1 MQITQTFYAKNRA
14 AWRQWLKKNH
24 KAQKEIWLVYYK
36 KDSGKQR
43 LSYSDAVEEALCFG
57 WIDSTMKPVDEI
69 SFAQRFTPRKD
80 PANWSHLNMER
91 AKRMIEQGLMT
102 TAGIEKLGD
111 ALTYDHKTKKAAHHA
126 FTLAAGLKKALQSD
140 KQTWRNFQKFPEHY
154 KRIRIGWLENSRHRP
169 EFFKK
174 RLAYFLKM
182 TKQNKRYGTMQ

>member
-24 KAQKEIWLVYYK
+24 KAQKEIWLFLYK
-36 KDSGKQR
+36 KKSGKQR

-91 AKRMIEQGLMT
+91 AKRMIEQG
-102 TAGIEKLGD
+102 
-111 ALTYDHKTKKAAHHA
+111 
-126 FTLAAGLKKALQSD
+126 
-140 KQTWRNFQKFPEHY
+140 
-154 KRIRIGWLENSRHRP
+154 
-169 EFFKK
+169 
-174 RLAYFLKM
+174 
-182 TKQNKRYGTMQ
+182 